1 MSPYNLGASTTGA
14 DQSAAPDTQTV
25 IGLLGSLMPLL
36 LQIQL
41 QSRDQMYP
49 PSPMPIGPLPMGSM
63 PPGAVPTGQPGSDQA
78 GLGYPLGNIAPFNPM
93 LDHQAA
99 IHLVEDITADSL
111 RTLST
116 FLEAYAPQHRG
127 LESCIPIVTQAAR
140 CFAARDQA
148 QTLALIWQ
156 AYRVITALRAANPQ
170 LPPLRQPGPA
180 GASFPST
187 TPIIH

>member
-14 DQSAAPDTQTV
+14 DPSGAPDTQTV

-41 QSRDQMYP
+41 QSRDQ
-49 PSPMPIGPLPMGSM
+49 SPMPIGPLPMGPL
-63 PPGAVPTGQPGSDQA
+63 PPGPMPNGQPGSDQA
-78 GLGYPLGNIAPFNPM
+78 GLGYPFGNIAPFNPM

-127 LESCIPIVTQAAR
+127 LESCVPIVTQAAR
-140 CFAARDQA
+140 CFAARNHA

-170 LPPLRQPGPA
+170 LPPLRQAGPA
-180 GASFPST
+180 GASFPPT

>member
-1 MSPYNLGASTTGA
+1 MSPYNLGASTPGA
-14 DQSAAPDTQTV
+14 DPSAAPDTQTV

-41 QSRDQMYP
+41 QSRDQMYQ
-49 PSPMPIGPLPMGSM
+49 PSPMPIGPLPMGPMS
-63 PPGAVPTGQPGSDQA
+63 PGPVPGQPGSDQA

-99 IHLVEDITADSL
+99 IHLVEDITGDSL

-140 CFAARDQA
+140 CFAARNHA

-156 AYRVITALRAANPQ
+156 AYRVITALRAADPQ
-170 LPPLRQPGPA
+170 LPPLRHAGPA
-180 GASFPST
+180 GVPFPST

>member
-14 DQSAAPDTQTV
+14 DPSAAPDTQTV

-41 QSRDQMYP
+41 QSRDQMYL

-63 PPGAVPTGQPGSDQA
+63 PPGPAPTGQPASDQA

-99 IHLVEDITADSL
+99 THLVEDITADSL

-140 CFAARDQA
+140 CFAARNHA
-148 QTLALIWQ
+148 QTFALIWQ

-170 LPPLRQPGPA
+170 LPPLRQAGPA

>member
-14 DQSAAPDTQTV
+14 DPSAAPDTQTV

-41 QSRDQMYP
+41 QSRDQMYQ
-49 PSPMPIGPLPMGSM
+49 MPIGPLRIDSM
-63 PPGAVPTGQPGSDQA
+63 PPGPVPTGQPGSDQA
-78 GLGYPLGNIAPFNPM
+78 GLGYPLGNIASFNPM

-99 IHLVEDITADSL
+99 THLVEDITADSL

-116 FLEAYAPQHRG
+116 FLEAYVPEHRG
-127 LESCIPIVTQAAR
+127 LESCIPIVAQAAR
-140 CFAARDQA
+140 SFAARNHA

-170 LPPLRQPGPA
+170 LPPLRQAGPA

-187 TPIIH
+187 TPFIH